1 MNEDILFEN
10 LNEYNYNPLNDVLF
24 KFIFGK
30 EERKQITIDFLN
42 AVLNPS
48 LGHTIQDLQF
58 SNTEMSPEH
67 DHDKLTRLDVAC
79 VLDSGEQVDVEVQ
92 VANEKNM
99 ARRTLYYWSQM
110 YLMSLPAGKTYRNL
124 KPCITINLVNFS
136 FLPQEEPH
144 ALYGIYNPTN
154 GHQFTKDLAIHFL
167 EIPKYAKQEK
177 KPISEMSKMERW
189 LAYFTNQLDRK
200 GKEELAMSEVAIQ
213 NAMEAARIFLNNTA
227 ERRLYINREMARMDR
242 ESQLE
247 DAHEDGVISTNIY
260 NLTNLMDK
268 QHLSLSE
275 AMDILGVPENLRE
288 IICEKME
295 KHSS

>member
-154 GHQFTKDLAIHFL
+154 GHQLTKDLAIHFL

-189 LAYFTNQLDRK
+189 LAYFANQLDRK

-213 NAMEAARIFLNNTA
+213 NAMEAARIFLSNTA

-247 DAHEDGVISTNIY
+247 DAYEDGVISTNIY

>member
-1 MNEDILFEN
+1 
-10 LNEYNYNPLNDVLF
+10 
-24 KFIFGK
+24 
-30 EERKQITIDFLN
+30 
-42 AVLNPS
+42 
-48 LGHTIQDLQF
+48 
-58 SNTEMSPEH
+58 MSPEH

-154 GHQFTKDLAIHFL
+154 GHQLTKDLAIHFL

-177 KPISEMSKMERW
+177 KPILEMSKMERW
-189 LAYFTNQLDRK
+189 LAYFANQLDRK

>member
-1 MNEDILFEN
+1 MNEEFLFEN

-48 LGHTIQDLQF
+48 LGHMIQDLQF

-99 ARRTLYYWSQM
+99 SRRTLYYWAQM

-124 KPCITINLVNFS
+124 KPCITINLVNFG
-136 FLPQEEPH
+136 FLPQEDPH
-144 ALYGIYNPTN
+144 AVYGIYNSDN
-154 GHQFTKDLAIHFL
+154 GHQLTKDLAIHFL
-167 EIPKYAKQEK
+167 EIPKYA
-177 KPISEMSKMERW
+177 
-189 LAYFTNQLDRK
+189 
-200 GKEELAMSEVAIQ
+200 
-213 NAMEAARIFLNNTA
+213 
-227 ERRLYINREMARMDR
+227 
-242 ESQLE
+242 
-247 DAHEDGVISTNIY
+247 
-260 NLTNLMDK
+260 
-268 QHLSLSE
+268 
-275 AMDILGVPENLRE
+275 
-288 IICEKME
+288 
-295 KHSS
+295 

>member
-1 MNEDILFEN
+1 MNEEFLFEN
-10 LNEYNYNPLNDVLF
+10 LDEYNYNPLNDVLF

-136 FLPQEEPH
+136 FLPQEDPH
-144 ALYGIYNPTN
+144 AVYGIYNLTN
-154 GHQFTKDLAIHFL
+154 EHQLTKDLAIHFL

-189 LAYFTNQLDRK
+189 LAYFANQLDRK
-200 GKEELAMSEVAIQ
+200 GKEELAMSEAAIQ

-247 DAHEDGVISTNIY
+247 EAHEEGAISNTIH
-260 NLTNLMDK
+260 NLNNLMDTMN
-268 QHLSLSE
+268 LSLSE
-275 AMDILGVPENLRE
+275 AMDALRISKNLRP
-288 IICEKME
+288 IIYERMK
-295 KHSS
+295 KHS